1 MLTVAIC
8 ERNSHFANG
17 IKIIIQQLCRQ
28 FSETY
33 HFLPLAH
40 QDVADLVFFA
50 LDDNWSTANCYK
62 IPQTTRHQRVI
73 LICRKQDQENLMFRP
88 CLYMLP
94 SIYREDEVED
104 VRLKLAPWVD
114 PERRRKNTLPV
125 PTSICHYCT
134 TRHFNLQER
143 ELLKLMACGYS
154 LVDAAFIMH
163 IDENVA
169 RDKRLSIMKKL
180 NIKNQYKLMNY
191 IKLNLPFLLD

>member
-8 ERNSHFANG
+8 EKNSHFANG
-17 IKIIIQQLCRQ
+17 IKIIIEQLCQQ

-40 QDVADLVFFA
+40 KDVADLVFFA
-50 LDDNWSTANCYK
+50 LEDNWPTANCYK

-104 VRLKLAPWVD
+104 VRLKLAPWID
-114 PERRRKNTLPV
+114 PERRRKNALPV
-125 PTSICHYCT
+125 PSSICHYCT
-134 TRHFNLQER
+134 TRHFNMQER
-143 ELLKLMACGYS
+143 ELLKLMASGYS

-163 IDENVA
+163 IDEKTA

-180 NIKNQYKLMNY
+180 KIKNQYKLMNY